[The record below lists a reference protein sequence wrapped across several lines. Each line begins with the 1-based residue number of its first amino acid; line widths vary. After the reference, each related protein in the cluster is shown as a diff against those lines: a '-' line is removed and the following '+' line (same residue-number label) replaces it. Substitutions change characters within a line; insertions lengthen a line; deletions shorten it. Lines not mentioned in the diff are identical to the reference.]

1 MSGFI
6 QEFQFY
12 MSYPF
17 VRYALIVG
25 VLISLCS
32 SLLGVTLV
40 LKRFSYIGD
49 GLSHVAFA
57 AMAIAMVLRMT
68 NNTLIILPITVV
80 AAILM
85 LKTGQNAKINGDA
98 VIAMLSVGS
107 LAFGYLIMNV
117 SGTSQNVSG
126 DVCSTLFGA
135 ASILTLSNTD
145 VWICLIMSL
154 LVLVFY
160 ILYYHKIFSVTF
172 DENFTRSMG
181 KNTNVYNLMIAV
193 ITAVIIVLAMNLVGS
208 LLITALLVF
217 PALSAMRVMT
227 SFKSVIIY
235 SAILSVFGA
244 VFGIII
250 SIFTSTPVG
259 STIVTIY
266 ILIFIINCIIGRI
279 LRI

>member
-1 MSGFI
+1 MWNTLVEYL
-6 QEFQFY
+6 Q
-12 MSYPF
+12 YPF
-17 VRYALIVG
+17 VRRILVAG
-25 VLISLCS
+25 VLVAFCASM
-32 SLLGVTLV
+32 LGVTLV

-172 DENFTRSMG
+172 DENFARAPGIHTG
-181 KNTNVYNLMIAV
+181 AYNVLMAV
-193 ITAVIIVLAMNLVGS
+193 VTAVVIVVAMNIVGS
-208 LLITALLVF
+208 LLVSALIIF
-217 PALSAMRVMT
+217 PALSAMRV
-227 SFKSVIIY
+227 FKNYKSVFIC
-235 SAILSVFGA
+235 SAVYGVVSSGVGIL
-244 VFGIII
+244 I
-250 SIFTSTPVG
+250 SIAASTPV
-259 STIVTIY
+259 SATIVAID
-266 ILIFIINCIIGRI
+266 IVLFVIFSIIGIALHRE
-279 LRI
+279 

>member
-1 MSGFI
+1 MWNTLVEYL
-6 QEFQFY
+6 Q
-12 MSYPF
+12 YPF
-17 VRYALIVG
+17 VQRILAAG
-25 VLISLCS
+25 VLVAFCASM
-32 SLLGVTLV
+32 LGVTLV

-68 NNTLIILPITVV
+68 NSTLIILPITVV

-172 DENFTRSMG
+172 DENFARATG
-181 KNTNVYNLMIAV
+181 IHTGAYNVLMAV
-193 ITAVIIVLAMNLVGS
+193 VTAVVIVVAMNIVGS
-208 LLITALLVF
+208 LLVSALIIF
-217 PALSAMRVMT
+217 PALSAMRV
-227 SFKSVIIY
+227 FKNYKSVFIC
-235 SAILSVFGA
+235 SAVYGVVSSCAGIL
-244 VFGIII
+244 I
-250 SIFTSTPVG
+250 SIAASTPV
-259 STIVTIY
+259 SATQ
-266 ILIFIINCIIGRI
+266 FR
-279 LRI
+279 

>member
-1 MSGFI
+1 MWNTLVEYL
-6 QEFQFY
+6 Q
-12 MSYPF
+12 YPF
-17 VRYALIVG
+17 VRRILVAG
-25 VLISLCS
+25 VLVAFCASM
-32 SLLGVTLV
+32 LGVTLV

-172 DENFTRSMG
+172 DENFARATGSHTG
-181 KNTNVYNLMIAV
+181 AYNVLMAV
-193 ITAVIIVLAMNLVGS
+193 VTAVVIVVAMNIVGS
-208 LLITALLVF
+208 LLVSALIIF
-217 PALSAMRVMT
+217 PALSAMRV
-227 SFKSVIIY
+227 FKNYKSVFIC
-235 SAILSVFGA
+235 SAVYGVVSSGVGIL
-244 VFGIII
+244 I
-250 SIFTSTPVG
+250 SIAASTPV
-259 STIVTIY
+259 SATIVAID
-266 ILIFIINCIIGRI
+266 IVLFVIFSIIGIALHRE
-279 LRI
+279 

>member
-1 MSGFI
+1 MWNTLVEYL
-6 QEFQFY
+6 Q
-12 MSYPF
+12 YPF
-17 VRYALIVG
+17 VRRILVAG
-25 VLISLCS
+25 VLVAFCASM
-32 SLLGVTLV
+32 LGVTLV

-160 ILYYHKIFSVTF
+160 ILYYYKIFSVTF
-172 DENFTRSMG
+172 DENFARATG
-181 KNTNVYNLMIAV
+181 IHTGAYNVLMAV
-193 ITAVIIVLAMNLVGS
+193 VTAVVIVVAMNIVGS
-208 LLITALLVF
+208 LLVSALIIF
-217 PALSAMRVMT
+217 PALSAMRV
-227 SFKSVIIY
+227 FKNYKSVFIC
-235 SAILSVFGA
+235 SAVYGVVSSGVGIL
-244 VFGIII
+244 I
-250 SIFTSTPVG
+250 SIAASTPV
-259 STIVTIY
+259 SATIVAID
-266 ILIFIINCIIGRI
+266 IVLFVIFSIIGIALHRE
-279 LRI
+279 

>member
-1 MSGFI
+1 MWNTLVEYL
-6 QEFQFY
+6 Q
-12 MSYPF
+12 YPF
-17 VRYALIVG
+17 VRRILVAG
-25 VLISLCS
+25 VLVAFCASM
-32 SLLGVTLV
+32 LGVTLV

-107 LAFGYLIMNV
+107 LAFGYLSMNV
-117 SGTSQNVSG
+117 AGTSQNVSG

-145 VWICLIMSL
+145 VWICLIISL

-172 DENFTRSMG
+172 DENFARATG
-181 KNTNVYNLMIAV
+181 IHTGAYNVLMAV
-193 ITAVIIVLAMNLVGS
+193 VTAVVIVVAMNIVGS
-208 LLITALLVF
+208 LLVSALIIF
-217 PALSAMRVMT
+217 PALSAMRV
-227 SFKSVIIY
+227 FKNYKSVFIC
-235 SAILSVFGA
+235 SAVYGVVSSGVGIL
-244 VFGIII
+244 I
-250 SIFTSTPVG
+250 SIAASTPV
-259 STIVTIY
+259 SATIVAID
-266 ILIFIINCIIGRI
+266 IVLFVIFSIIGIALHRE
-279 LRI
+279 